1 MYHTKVLISRLG
13 DGACWLIFPWEN
25 PCLVG
30 NDFVYQELALYATLT
45 ECVCGLEEGRPLLIS
60 YQRQSDELFG
70 FQIPSA

>member
-13 DGACWLIFPWEN
+13 EGACWLIFPWEN

-30 NDFVYQELALYATLT
+30 NGFVYQEFALYATLT

-60 YQRQSDELFG
+60 YQRQSDEPFG